1 MNGDGDVNGHS
12 DVSLNGKGS
21 VDEDCD
27 VSGDGGVT
35 WMEIAML
42 KWK

>member
-1 MNGDGDVNGHS
+1 MNGDGDVNGDI

-21 VDEDCD
+21 VDEGGD
-27 VSGDGGVT
+27 VGGDGGVM
-35 WMEIAML
+35 WMEIAMW